1 MANDPSHP
9 QNSVAPHRIEI
20 KLRDLNQLFNTMD
33 PSPFLEKDL
42 DADAEEFIV
51 NWAREFPLKETV
63 VLTIHVSQDAAPQKP
78 DALIEK
84 AVQNYFRYRAK
95 LSFMELRRLLREGR
109 ISLVIGLTF
118 LTLCLA
124 SAGLLRGSGEQTI
137 RDVAREG
144 LTIVGWVAMWRPL
157 EIYLY
162 DWWPV
167 LHRSRIFE
175 KLGEMKV
182 EIHRDPG

>member
-1 MANDPSHP
+1 
-9 QNSVAPHRIEI
+9 
-20 KLRDLNQLFNTMD
+20 MD

-51 NWAREFPLKETV
+51 NWAREFPLPDPV
-63 VLTIHVSQDAAPQKP
+63 VLTVHVSASDPVQMP

-84 AVQNYFRYRAK
+84 AIQNYFRYRAK
-95 LSFMELRRLLREGR
+95 LSFMELRRLLRDGR
-109 ISLVIGLTF
+109 SSLIIGLTF

-144 LTIVGWVAMWRPL
+144 LTILGWVAMWRPL

-167 LHRSRIFE
+167 LRRSKVFE
-175 KLGEMKV
+175 KLGELKV
-182 EIHRDPG
+182 EIHREGK